1 MPDILYPLRC
11 LHGLLYEEQQKH
23 KTLKA
28 IIAKI
33 RAVPQEVLLFVL
45 TPTHGNLGDHA
56 IAEATKDMLQAM
68 SAPYIEITTDE
79 LKLLNRYHKMRVMN
93 GYPILV
99 NGGGNLGTLWPA
111 VEKLFRS
118 IIKGAP
124 KSKIICLPN
133 TIYYESSPM
142 GHKELKKSRSIYN
155 RHRSLLLCAREN
167 ISYAYMQKNYRNVIL
182 VPDMALSLNKC
193 QATQTRN
200 GCLICL
206 RNDIEKTRTAE
217 ETTEILEQARALFG
231 KQVTQTDM
239 NIQRP
244 VLPANRSAELEK
256 KFAEFRAAELVITDR
271 LHGMIFAAITGTPCI
286 IVDSKSPK
294 VKGCFQWVQGLG
306 YLRFAEKPEKIA
318 SIYSDIRGNTYVYN
332 NERLLVYF
340 ELLKTHIQSL
350 LPENNRSCICADS
363 E

>member
-1 MPDILYPLRC
+1 MPDILYPLRH

-23 KTLKA
+23 KVLKTV
-28 IIAKI
+28 IAKI
-33 RAVPQEVLLFVL
+33 RAMPQEVILFVL

-68 SAPYIEITTDE
+68 NAPYIEITTNE
-79 LKLLNRYHKMRVMN
+79 LKLLNRYHRMRVMN

-111 VEKLFRS
+111 VEKLFRT
-118 IIKGAP
+118 IIKSAP

-142 GHKELKKSRSIYN
+142 GHKELKKSRSIYS

-167 ISYAYMQKNYRNVIL
+167 VSYAYMQKNYRNVIL

-200 GCLICL
+200 GCLLCL
-206 RNDIEKTRTAE
+206 RNDIEKIRTEE
-217 ETTEILEQARALFG
+217 ETTEILKQARAMFG
-231 KQVTQTDM
+231 THVKQTDM

-244 VLPANRSAELEK
+244 VTPADRNAELEK
-256 KFAEFRAAELVITDR
+256 KYAEFRAAELVITDR

-294 VKGCFQWVQGLG
+294 VKGCFQWVQELG
-306 YLRFAEKPEKIA
+306 YLRFAEAPEKIS
-318 SIYSDIRGNTYVYN
+318 SIYNDIKGNAYVYN
-332 NERLLVYF
+332 NEQLLMYF
-340 ELLKTHIQSL
+340 ELLKAHIQGL
-350 LPENNRSCICADS
+350 LPEDNQPGICADS

>member
-1 MPDILYPLRC
+1 MPDILYPLRY

-23 KTLKA
+23 KVLKA
-28 IIAKI
+28 VIAKI
-33 RAVPQEVLLFVL
+33 RATPQEVILFVL

-68 SAPYIEITTDE
+68 NAPYIEITTDE
-79 LKLLNRYHKMRVMN
+79 LKLLKRYHRMRVMN

-111 VEKLFRS
+111 VEKLFRT
-118 IIKGAP
+118 IIKGTP

-167 ISYAYMQKNYRNVIL
+167 VSYAYMQKNYRNVIL

-200 GCLICL
+200 GCLLCL
-206 RNDIEKTRTAE
+206 RNDTEKTRTEE
-217 ETTEILEQARALFG
+217 ETTEILKQARVIFG
-231 KQVTQTDM
+231 THVKQTDM

-244 VLPANRSAELEK
+244 VPPADRNTELEK
-256 KFAEFRAAELVITDR
+256 KYAEFRAADLVITDR

-294 VKGCFQWVQGLG
+294 VKGCFQWIQELG
-306 YLRFAEKPEKIA
+306 YLRFAEEPEKIA
-318 SIYSDIRGNTYVYN
+318 SIYEDIKGNANVYD
-332 NERLLVYF
+332 NEQLLMYF
-340 ELLKTHIQSL
+340 ELLKTHIQEL
-350 LPENNRSCICADS
+350 LPEDNQPRICADS